1 MTSIVERLDEACRY
15 IDKEIYRSVMTDA
28 ASEIERLQTRIL
40 ELESSNRYL
49 EMQAVKAMQDDN
61 YCCNTR

>member
-28 ASEIERLQTRIL
+28 ASEIERLQTKIL

-49 EMQAVKAMQDDN
+49 EMQVARAV
-61 YCCNTR
+61 